1 MRNLKNTI
9 REFPDEEL
17 HHFGFRVVNEFSEVE
32 MLSLDN
38 TDTDTDKFKK
48 YQLIVFH
55 QYFLTVEHFKDKKI
69 TYCFFWPTIKKIRY
83 RRFSQNY
90 NIADFH
96 QISQPFKNGKS
107 KYFLVEM
114 RGEESKS
121 LVFRFSRETEAKM
134 FTDLFDNL
142 KKKVHSEIASNGF
155 HRDHDKE
162 KFREEIPDDSYE
174 KHLKCGSCNNFLLG
188 KLQYGIHC
196 LTCQKVYHKKCF
208 MTDPSSDDD
217 DDEEEVDETDETLPH
232 SRIVPVTNLD
242 DLYIGTASRKES
254 EDLLDKTAVG
264 SFHLRFSGKKQHYVI
279 SRRLES
285 SSDHITVNWVEV
297 GATGYYSIRLG
308 HGRRSL
314 LEMIEANRVHHQLL
328 TPVVRESNRLGSI

>member
-17 HHFGFRVVNEFSEVE
+17 HHFGFRVVNEFREVE

-114 RGEESKS
+114 RGEGSKS

-134 FTDLFDNL
+134 FTDLFNNL
-142 KKKVHSEIASNGF
+142 KEKVHSKASIN
-155 HRDHDKE
+155 
-162 KFREEIPDDSYE
+162 
-174 KHLKCGSCNNFLLG
+174 LLT
-188 KLQYGIHC
+188 KYSSRQC
-196 LTCQKVYHKKCF
+196 LH
-208 MTDPSSDDD
+208 
-217 DDEEEVDETDETLPH
+217 
-232 SRIVPVTNLD
+232 
-242 DLYIGTASRKES
+242 
-254 EDLLDKTAVG
+254 
-264 SFHLRFSGKKQHYVI
+264 
-279 SRRLES
+279 S
-285 SSDHITVNWVEV
+285 SS
-297 GATGYYSIRLG
+297 R
-308 HGRRSL
+308 
-314 LEMIEANRVHHQLL
+314 
-328 TPVVRESNRLGSI
+328 